1 MSRSKRTS
9 LIGGVLLIL
18 LGTFFLIL
26 RFFPGARAMF
36 DVAFTWPFILI
47 AVGCGLF
54 LIGVFTGEPEMA
66 VPACIV
72 AGIGGILYWQNVTS
86 NWDSWAYVWALI
98 PGFAGVG
105 HILAGV
111 LSGKMKSIRE
121 GVETLLVSG
130 VLFVI
135 FASIFGPFAFL
146 GAYWPVL
153 LIALGVMM
161 LVRALW
167 PSSRSRRS
175 RE

>member
-1 MSRSKRTS
+1 MSRDRRTS
-9 LIGGVLLIL
+9 LIGGLLLIL
-18 LGTFFLIL
+18 LGILFLIFRL
-26 RFFPGARAMF
+26 FPEMRVMF
-36 DVAFTWPFILI
+36 DVAFTWPLI
-47 AVGCGLF
+47 IVAVGGGLF
-54 LIGVFTGEPEMA
+54 LIGLLTGEPEMA

-72 AGIGGILYWQNVTS
+72 AGIGGILYWQNAAGR
-86 NWDSWAYVWALI
+86 WDSWAYVWALI

-121 GVETLLVSG
+121 GLETLLVSG

-153 LIALGVMM
+153 LIVLGIVM

-167 PSSRSRRS
+167 PSSKNRS